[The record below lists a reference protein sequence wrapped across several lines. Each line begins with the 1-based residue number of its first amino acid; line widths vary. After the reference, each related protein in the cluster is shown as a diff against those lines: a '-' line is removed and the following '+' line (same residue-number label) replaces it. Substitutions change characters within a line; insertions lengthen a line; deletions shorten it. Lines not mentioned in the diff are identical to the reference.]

1 MVDSHMVSAN
11 ESFGYGTQVCLD
23 GASADPGAIANVEGA
38 RRFVSELV
46 SAVENTCHDLTDAS
60 VVTVDAGPDGYSL
73 ALVAGETSATL
84 HVFLELRGVA
94 LQLFSPHHV
103 PAGNVTDLF
112 LAAFGIGRYQ
122 SGVRGRG
129 LIFPSERALLARMLS
144 GQRSYTRLRLLPA
157 EPVTL

>member
-94 LQLFSPHHV
+94 LQLFSPITSP
-103 PAGNVTDLF
+103 PATSRTSSWPPSAS
-112 LAAFGIGRYQ
+112 AAT
-122 SGVRGRG
+122 
-129 LIFPSERALLARMLS
+129 RAACAA
-144 GQRSYTRLRLLPA
+144 GG
-157 EPVTL
+157 